1 MMMTMTFPSEYL
13 STLCFGLSLLLLALV
28 GWRAHRGQRR
38 DAARVER
45 LEDVLTRMTRELLSA
60 NAQLART
67 DRTLQHVGDRQDT
80 LECRAAGGQRIES
93 AVRVARQGAASEA
106 VLKDLGLSD
115 AEASLLLRLHGQ
127 ISAVQPVAAT
137 MPQSA
142 VTNPESEAPVKPEAL
157 SAESEIQQ
165 LTATS
170 QERNQAASLARLLA
184 NADAGP
190 AAA

>member
-1 MMMTMTFPSEYL
+1 MMTLLNTYL
-13 STLCFGLSLLLLALV
+13 STLCFGLSFFILAMV
-28 GWRAHRGQRR
+28 SWRAQSRQRR
-38 DAARVER
+38 ESARVER
-45 LEDVLTRMTRELLSA
+45 LEDVLTRLTRELLSA

-106 VLKDLGLSD
+106 VLRDLGLSD

-127 ISAVQPVAAT
+127 ISAVESAPISSTPVASDADV
-137 MPQSA
+137 A
-142 VTNPESEAPVKPEAL
+142 PEPIAL
-157 SAESEIQQ
+157 SAENEIEQ

-170 QERNQAASLARLLA
+170 QERSQAASLARLLA
-184 NADAGP
+184 DADAGP